1 MAVLVEGIS
10 VVIKAEAIT
19 DKYPGGWEQ
28 FQQDVPNQTLC
39 ADGELARVG
48 FMTPD
53 DVERYVAKLE
63 AKGLIFR
70 AEGSAVDLAVV
81 DQQRGFTLPCDWA
94 EYGHVHIDEQRTQ
107 RVAACRRTGSQQR
120 IVSYPEGWEY
130 ENSLSKDFH
139 FVQTG
144 DVERE
149 LEFIRKE
156 AGVSVYRHLPT
167 GKTVYCGSP
176 NSKETPE
183 KEEPADLDAM
193 VACNLIAH
201 AYNTLNHAFLAKQLA
216 EDLLY
221 TSQWVLDEMH
231 GKEAYLDYLA
241 KKFNSI
247 RRTGS
252 PVFAELATYR
262 GRHCLVIA
270 QGTKADPVAT
280 MLVTTAGGK
289 ISEIHMCEV
298 PHFSECDRLGI
309 YP

>member
-1 MAVLVEGIS
+1 MAILVEGIS

-28 FQQDVPNQTLC
+28 FKRDVPNQTLC

-48 FMTPD
+48 FMAPD
-53 DVERYVAKLE
+53 DVERYVARLE
-63 AKGLIFR
+63 EKGLAFQ
-70 AEGSAVDLAVV
+70 AGGSAVDLAVV
-81 DQQRGFTLPCDWA
+81 DQQKGFTLSCDWA
-94 EYGHVHIDEQRTQ
+94 EYGHVHIDEKQTQ

-120 IVSYPEGWEY
+120 IVSYPDGWEF
-130 ENSLSKDFH
+130 EHSLSKDFQY
-139 FVQTG
+139 VQAG
-144 DVERE
+144 DVDQE
-149 LEFIRKE
+149 LDFIRKE
-156 AGVSVYRHLPT
+156 DGVSVYRHVPT
-167 GKTVYCGSP
+167 GKTVYSGSP
-176 NSKETPE
+176 GISKAPE

-221 TSQWVLDEMH
+221 TSQWVLDEMR

-247 RRTGS
+247 RRSGIQ
-252 PVFAELATYR
+252 VFAELAIYS
-262 GRHCLVIA
+262 GKHCLVIA
-270 QGTKADPVAT
+270 QGTKSDPVAT
-280 MLVTTAGGK
+280 MLVKTAGGK